1 MTRTV
6 SFQGTQLS
14 ASQRRTMAMQQQ
26 VRASFLN
33 PTLQTMVD
41 ETFAA
46 LDQRKEQGVK
56 PERQWFVDREERGT
70 SCVAEW
76 MGY

>member
-1 MTRTV
+1 MRTV

-41 ETFAA
+41 DTFAA
-46 LDQRKEQGVK
+46 LD
-56 PERQWFVDREERGT
+56 
-70 SCVAEW
+70 
-76 MGY
+76 

>member
-1 MTRTV
+1 MRTV

-33 PTLQTMVD
+33 PVLQTMVD

-46 LDQRKEQGVK
+46 LDQRKEQGAK
-56 PERQWFVDREERGT
+56 PERQWFVERQEQGT
-70 SCVAEW
+70 ACIAEL

>member
-1 MTRTV
+1 MRTV
-6 SFQGTQLS
+6 SFQGVQLS

-33 PTLQTMVD
+33 LTLQTMVD
-41 ETFAA
+41 DTFAA

-56 PERQWFVDREERGT
+56 PERQWFFDREERGT